1 MGIVRPQW
9 SNVNDIWLFGQVSG
23 AEEEPPTIVAC
34 SELAEAMQTSEVV
47 AGVTGASSRF
57 LETEE
62 GFVLAGK
69 HGVHVCEHFVAEF
82 RPVYLGAETGK
93 LVAAGAPAGDE
104 IVARH
109 VRMAAESGKTKVV
122 VLIESGLRGCES
134 RESGPGLPDSG
145 ARFTSFRPPPLPRTR
160 RRCPRRHP
168 RRECRPPSP

>member
-93 LVAAGAPAGDE
+93 LVAAGAPAGGE
-104 IVARH
+104 KGARH
-109 VRMAAESGKTKVV
+109 GPKPPEKGKKKFGM
-122 VLIESGLRGCES
+122 LIKYCLRGCASRGTGPAFQES
-134 RESGPGLPDSG
+134 R
-145 ARFTSFRPPPLPRTR
+145 ARVTT
-160 RRCPRRHP
+160 
-168 RRECRPPSP
+168 